1 MKHKSTLKRGKRF
14 RRHTRKKSAYG
25 GMPTR
30 LSASALPFTPVA
42 APMPE
47 PVVDPRVASAVAI
60 DCEMVGVG
68 PKDLKG
74 RTKSALA
81 HVAIVDFDGN
91 QIYNEYVIPEEAIT
105 NYRTTHSGITK
116 NILENNNSKAK
127 PFKDVKAEVHAILN
141 GKVIVGH
148 GLINDFEVLDYE
160 PSPTTEVWDTTLID
174 EYMREP
180 EYPGARRKAKKLK
193 ELAAEIGNNIQKNV
207 KNANGNPLKNENGN
221 PLKEGHSPVEDA
233 RASMNLYRMSHS
245 PPFPKAEY
253 GNMAKNMHPIRYI
266 YPKGYYPHSS

>member
-25 GMPTR
+25 GMPIR
-30 LSASALPFTPVA
+30 LSASALPFTPAA

-91 QIYNEYVIPEEAIT
+91 IIYNEYVIPEEAIT

-116 NILENNNSKAK
+116 NIL
-127 PFKDVKAEVHAILN
+127 
-141 GKVIVGH
+141 
-148 GLINDFEVLDYE
+148 
-160 PSPTTEVWDTTLID
+160 
-174 EYMREP
+174 
-180 EYPGARRKAKKLK
+180 
-193 ELAAEIGNNIQKNV
+193 
-207 KNANGNPLKNENGN
+207 
-221 PLKEGHSPVEDA
+221 
-233 RASMNLYRMSHS
+233 
-245 PPFPKAEY
+245 
-253 GNMAKNMHPIRYI
+253 
-266 YPKGYYPHSS
+266 